1 MTKEEILSELENVKE
16 KEKDKKYFT
25 GELNIYAMLCD
36 VIDFINQQ
44 DKDFQRLK
52 QSIKAVGD
60 RYRTLDRKYT
70 KLRKGNYYLKNER
83 DNVLENNKY
92 LREYIK
98 AHEHSELVDKLNEME
113 RTINSLDYELNDIY
127 HPQPYKFEELKK
139 GMWVWMV
146 WFKEGAEKGKFAKI
160 LNTYTIPPYYHND
173 EDGEEHERVE
183 FRIGDGS
190 GAIDFDAWKFY
201 PPTKAMEYQK

>member
-36 VIDFINQQ
+36 VISFINQQ
-44 DKDFQRLK
+44 DNDIQRLT
-52 QSIKAVGD
+52 QSIKTVGD

-70 KLRKGNYYLKNER
+70 KLCKGNYYLKNER

-92 LREYIK
+92 LREHIK
-98 AHEHSELVDKLNEME
+98 SHEYSELVDKLNEME

-127 HPQPYKFEELKK
+127 HPQPYKFEDLKV
-139 GMWVWMV
+139 GMFVYDICLDFIYRINKIYKNKDIDLLIETGFGYV
-146 WFKEGAEKGKFAKI
+146 QTLTIHFEEGRFFPI
-160 LNTYTIPPYYHND
+160 
-173 EDGEEHERVE
+173 
-183 FRIGDGS
+183 
-190 GAIDFDAWKFY
+190 
-201 PPTKAMEYQK
+201 TKAM

>member
-1 MTKEEILSELENVKE
+1 MDTQEILFELEQVKE

-36 VIDFINQQ
+36 VISFINQQ
-44 DKDFQRLK
+44 DNDIQRLT
-52 QSIKAVGD
+52 QSIKTVGN

-98 AHEHSELVDKLNEME
+98 THEHSELVDKLNEME

-127 HPQPYKFEELKK
+127 HPQPYKFKDL
-139 GMWVWMV
+139 
-146 WFKEGAEKGKFAKI
+146 EKGIWIWDITWNLPRQIRYIKKDTKEIQFYDCDYREKFE
-160 LNTYTIPPYYHND
+160 YGY
-173 EDGEEHERVE
+173 
-183 FRIGDGS
+183 
-190 GAIDFDAWKFY
+190 FY
-201 PPTKAMEYQK
+201 PLTKATQYKEKEVKDDD

>member
-1 MTKEEILSELENVKE
+1 MILIK
-16 KEKDKKYFT
+16 
-25 GELNIYAMLCD
+25 ID

-44 DKDFQRLK
+44 DKDVQRLR
-52 QSIKAVGD
+52 QSLNTVVD

-98 AHEHSELVDKLNEME
+98 AHEHSELVDKLSEME

-127 HPQPYKFEELKK
+127 HPKPYKFYELKSDMFVFDCIK
-139 GMWVWMV
+139 NRVNKIIEIFEADYGIPYIKFDDGFGE
-146 WFKEGAEKGKFAKI
+146 WFIIEF
-160 LNTYTIPPYYHND
+160 
-173 EDGEEHERVE
+173 EECR
-183 FRIGDGS
+183 
-190 GAIDFDAWKFY
+190 FY
-201 PPTKAMEYQK
+201 PPIKAMEYQ

>member
-1 MTKEEILSELENVKE
+1 MTKEEILKELENVKQ

-25 GELNIYAMLCD
+25 GELNVYAMVID

-44 DKDFQRLK
+44 DKDVQRLR
-52 QSIKAVGD
+52 QSLKTVVD

-139 GMWVWMV
+139 GMWVWDSV
-146 WFKEGAEKGKFAKI
+146 EKCCFPCSPAI
-160 LNTYTIPPYYHND
+160 STDMAQCVTYNSFWYNDGGD
-173 EDGEEHERVE
+173 EDEFFEEYEE
-183 FRIGDGS
+183 FEEGRY
-190 GAIDFDAWKFY
+190 Y
-201 PPTKAMEYQK
+201 PVTKAMEYQRKEDEND

>member
-1 MTKEEILSELENVKE
+1 MTKEEILKELENVKE

-25 GELNIYAMLCD
+25 GELNVYAMVSD
-36 VIDFINQQ
+36 VIGFINQQ
-44 DKDFQRLK
+44 DNDVQRLR
-52 QSIKAVGD
+52 QSINTVVD

-98 AHEHSELVDKLNEME
+98 AHEHSELVDKLSEME

-127 HPQPYKFEELKK
+127 HPQPFKFEDFKIGL
-139 GMWVWMV
+139 WVYDIQSECEEFTF
-146 WFKEGAEKGKFAKI
+146 FKITKI
-160 LNTYTIPPYYHND
+160 LSESDCEYLYHDRKKKVFFDNITGHAREF
-173 EDGEEHERVE
+173 EDGRFFPV
-183 FRIGDGS
+183 
-190 GAIDFDAWKFY
+190 
-201 PPTKAMEYQK
+201 TKALEYQ